1 MEGTQDWYLHE
12 DLTNLFLLDESELL
26 FLDVVSGSADDP
38 GEQQQQ
44 QQDLTGLVA
53 KETPTSPATS
63 LAKTGP
69 TYDCPLCSKSFRFK
83 SRLQRH
89 LTSHQV

>member
-26 FLDVVSGSADDP
+26 FLDVVSGSADDQ
-38 GEQQQQ
+38 GEQQQ

-53 KETPTSPATS
+53 KETPTSPTTS